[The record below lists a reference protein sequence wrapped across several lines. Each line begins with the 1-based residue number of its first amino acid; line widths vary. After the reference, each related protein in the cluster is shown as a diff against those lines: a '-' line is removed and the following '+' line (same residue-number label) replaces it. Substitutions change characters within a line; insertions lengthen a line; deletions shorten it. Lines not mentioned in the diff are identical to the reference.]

1 MKHVSTAMSKTY
13 SGIALLVSLLTSSAA
28 VGQYATDALR
38 YSEINQTG
46 TARFQALGGN
56 HASIGGDAS
65 SIYGN
70 PAGLGFYNRS
80 ELTLSPAVTIAGTS
94 AAYLGNTEKQ
104 NSSLFNIPQA
114 SVVFASQPGFQ
125 RKWKRSSFGV
135 SFSRQQSFQ
144 NGYRYG
150 GRNNN
155 SAYIDNVLE
164 SVNNASPPYT
174 IKELEDGL
182 QNNPGG
188 NPVAS
193 SIPVAYYQ
201 MYLINPT
208 SASGPPFAA
217 IDGQSVVD
225 QSGDFTSTG
234 ATSQWTFAYAGN
246 LNDKFYL
253 GGNVG
258 FSRIKYDY
266 SSRFSDDYINSPSLT
281 YIDQFEDFTV
291 RGTGFNASLGAIYKF
306 NPMFQIGGTLISPTF
321 SAIKETYSQSV
332 AAGFVGGKVK
342 DADGNLITPPY
353 TSLPIS
359 PNDFEYNLVGPM
371 RGNLGGTVF
380 FQNKGF
386 LTATIEYI
394 GYSGMRART
403 SFLDATGNQDFKDN
417 TKAEIQDTFR
427 NTVNFRLGG
436 EIRAKIFRARIGGAY
451 ISDPYLERT
460 DGIDRSKLLFSAGVG
475 MRSDRFFVDLT
486 GTFTTYKSAYTPYY
500 LKNPNNYAS
509 VEITNKP
516 INVMLTAGVF
526 F

>member
-1 MKHVSTAMSKTY
+1 MSKTS
-13 SGIALLVSLLTSSAA
+13 SGIALLISLLASSAA
-28 VGQYATDALR
+28 FAQYATDALR

-56 HASIGGDAS
+56 HAAIGGDAS

-80 ELTLSPAVTIAGTS
+80 EFTFSPAVTIAGTKS
-94 AAYLGNTEKQ
+94 NYLGNDTKE
-104 NSSLFNIPQA
+104 SGGLFNIPQA
-114 SVVFASQPGFQ
+114 AVVFASQPGFQ
-125 RKWKRSSFGV
+125 RKWKRSTFGV

-144 NGYRYG
+144 NGYAYG

-164 SVNNASPPYT
+164 NVNNANPPYT

-182 QNNPGG
+182 KNDAAG
-188 NPVAS
+188 NPIANS
-193 SIPVAYYQ
+193 LPVAYYQ

-208 SASGPPFAA
+208 TASGPPFTA
-217 IDGQSVVD
+217 IDGKSVVD
-225 QSGDFTSTG
+225 QSGDFTSKG

-253 GGNVG
+253 GGNIG
-258 FSRIKYDY
+258 FSRIRYQY
-266 SSRFSDDYINSPSLT
+266 SSRFSDDYINSPALT

-306 NPMFQIGGTLISPTF
+306 SPMLQIGGTLISPTI

-342 DADGNLITPPY
+342 DADGNLITAPY

-359 PNDFEYNLVGPM
+359 PNDFEYTLIGPM
-371 RGNLGGTVF
+371 RGNVGATVF
-380 FQNKGF
+380 IQNKGF
-386 LTATIEYI
+386 VTATMEYV
-394 GYSGMRART
+394 GYSGMRATT
-403 SFLDATGNQDFKDN
+403 SFLDDTGNKNFKND
-417 TKAEIQDTFR
+417 TKAEIKDTFR

-436 EIRAKIFRARIGGAY
+436 EIRANIFRARIGGAY
-451 ISDPYLERT
+451 ISDPYLTRD
-460 DGIDRSKLLFSAGVG
+460 DGIDRSKLLLSAGVG
-475 MRSDRFFVDLT
+475 VRNDRFFVDLT

-500 LKNPNNYAS
+500 LNNPNNYAS
-509 VEITNKP
+509 VEINNKP
-516 INVMLTAGVF
+516 INVMLTGGVF

>member
-1 MKHVSTAMSKTY
+1 MSKPY
-13 SGIALLVSLLTSSAA
+13 SGIALLFSLLTSSATFA
-28 VGQYATDALR
+28 QYATDAFR

-56 HASIGGDAS
+56 HAAIGGDAS
-65 SIYGN
+65 SIFGN

-80 ELTLSPAVTIAGTS
+80 EFTISPAVTIAGTS
-94 AAYLGNTEKQ
+94 ASYLGNTDKQ

-144 NGYRYG
+144 NGYIYG

-164 SVNNASPPYT
+164 STNNASPPYS
-174 IKELEDGL
+174 IDELEKGL
-182 QNNPGG
+182 TNNAAG
-188 NPVAS
+188 NPIAS
-193 SIPVAYYQ
+193 SLPVAYYQ

-208 SASGPPFAA
+208 TTSGPPFNA

-225 QSGDFTSTG
+225 QSGDFTSKG

-253 GGNVG
+253 GGNIG

-281 YIDQFEDFTV
+281 FIDQFEDFTV
-291 RGTGFNASLGAIYKF
+291 RGNGFNASLGAIYKF
-306 NPMFQIGGTLISPTF
+306 NPMFQIGGTLISPTI

-353 TSLPIS
+353 TSLPIA
-359 PNDFEYNLVGPM
+359 PNDFEYTLIGPM
-371 RGNLGGTVF
+371 RGNVGATVF

-386 LTATIEYI
+386 LTATIEYN
-394 GYSGMRART
+394 GYAGMRANT
-403 SFLDATGNQDFKDN
+403 SFLDDAGNKDFKNN
-417 TKAEIQDTFR
+417 TKAEIKDTFR
-427 NTVNFRLGG
+427 NTANFRLGG
-436 EIRAKIFRARIGGAY
+436 EIRANIFRARLGGAY
-451 ISDPYLERT
+451 ISDPYLDQS
-460 DGIDRSKLLFSAGVG
+460 DGIDRSKLLFSAGIGV
-475 MRSDRFFVDLT
+475 RKDRFFVDLT
-486 GTFTTYKSAYTPYY
+486 GTFMTYKSAYTPYY
-500 LKNPNNYAS
+500 LKDPKNYAS
-509 VEITNKP
+509 VEITNRP
-516 INVMLTAGVF
+516 INVMLTGGVSF
-526 F
+526 

>member
-1 MKHVSTAMSKTY
+1 MSKTS
-13 SGIALLVSLLTSSAA
+13 SGIALLFSLLTSSATFA
-28 VGQYATDALR
+28 QYATDALR
-38 YSEINQTG
+38 YSEINQNG
-46 TARFQALGGN
+46 SARFQALGGN
-56 HASIGGDAS
+56 HAAIGADAS

-80 ELTLSPAVTIAGTS
+80 EFTLSPAVTIAGTK
-94 AAYLGNTEKQ
+94 ANYLGNEDKQ
-104 NSSLFNIPQA
+104 SSSLFNIPQA

-144 NGYRYG
+144 NGYLYG

-164 SVNNASPPYT
+164 TVNNANPPYT

-182 QNNPGG
+182 KNDAAG
-188 NPVAS
+188 NPIAN

-208 SASGPPFAA
+208 TASGPPFAA

-225 QSGDFTSTG
+225 QSGDFTSKG

-246 LNDKFYL
+246 LDDKFYL
-253 GGNVG
+253 GGNIG

-291 RGTGFNASLGAIYKF
+291 RGNGFNASLGAIYKF
-306 NPMFQIGGTLISPTF
+306 NPMFQIGGTLISPTI

-342 DADGNLITPPY
+342 DGNGNLITPPY
-353 TSLPIS
+353 SSLPIAA
-359 PNDFEYNLVGPM
+359 NDFEYTLIGPM

-386 LTATIEYI
+386 LTATIEYV
-394 GYSGMRART
+394 GYSGMRATT
-403 SFLDATGNQDFKDN
+403 SFLDADGNRTFKND
-417 TKAEIQDTFR
+417 TKAEIKDTFR

-436 EIRAKIFRARIGGAY
+436 EVRANIFRARIGGAY
-451 ISDPYLERT
+451 IADPYLDRT

-475 MRSDRFFVDLT
+475 VRTDRFFVDLT

-500 LKNPNNYAS
+500 LNNPNNYAS
-509 VEITNKP
+509 VEITNRP
-516 INVMLTAGVF
+516 VNVMLTGGVF